1 MPLKIV
7 GAALG
12 RTGTH
17 SLKRALEELGF
28 GPPVAGM
35 QAVVVPVRRRIRLR
49 PPNLL
54 RYRRSQVVIWENS
67 V

>member
-17 SLKRALEELGF
+17 SLKLALEELDF
-28 GPPVAGM
+28 GLPVTGM
-35 QAVVVPVRRRIRLR
+35 QAVAAFLGEE
-49 PPNLL
+49 LAK
-54 RYRRSQVVIWENS
+54 Q
-67 V
+67 